1 MSFLLPLNL
10 SDGIRPT
17 MTARST
23 DDGIDFL
30 PAGQDPKRC
39 RLFDS
44 TSVQLRM
51 KRKERSAPLLQDFH
65 GQFLSF
71 TKLPLA
77 YH

>member
-10 SDGIRPT
+10 SDGIRLT

-30 PAGQDPKRC
+30 PAGHDPKR
-39 RLFDS
+39 RQLFDS

-51 KRKERSAPLLQDFH
+51 KRKERSAHLLQDFTVNFCRI
-65 GQFLSF
+65 QNYL
-71 TKLPLA
+71 
-77 YH
+77 